1 MPNTWNRKVSKSEF
15 TRINREL
22 KRYFRRTM
30 PSASA
35 EDLAADTWVR
45 IIRCYQGRCSLRT
58 FAFSVARWTGL
69 DARRKHKR
77 EIVTTPLGDVEPTA
91 KGPGPHSVLML
102 VTDHAMIERALEQVD
117 EIFRNVLRLWLA
129 GRDNLQIAAELRM
142 NYNTVR
148 SQLNRGQKAML
159 TAVRAEVDVDQAC
172 WGRTPACP
180 SVGEHAPLGACSPVV
195 SGSLS

>member
-45 IIRCYQGRCSLRT
+45 IIRSYQGRCSLRT

-69 DARRKHKR
+69 DARRKHER
-77 EIVTTPLGDVEPTA
+77 EIVTTPLGDFEPTA
-91 KGPGPHSVLML
+91 NGPEPHSVLML
-102 VTDHAMIERALEQVD
+102 LADQAMIERAVEQVD
-117 EIFRNVLRLWLA
+117 EIFKDVLRLWLA
-129 GRDNLQIAAELRM
+129 GRDNVQIAAELEM

-148 SQLNRGQKAML
+148 SQLHRAQRAVL
-159 TAVRAEVDVDQAC
+159 TALRAEVDADQAL
-172 WGRTPACP
+172 RT
-180 SVGEHAPLGACSPVV
+180 G
-195 SGSLS
+195 